1 MMKNILLLLLC
12 SFFALSAAAQ
22 SFDIYGTIIGAGD
35 KTPLIGATVVIT
47 NRTNDITITGA
58 TTDVE
63 GKFRIEKVAPGKY
76 TLKVQYL
83 GYSTFRRPVE
93 IEDAAVNV
101 GTLTLIQESTALG
114 EVQIIGRIPP
124 GEQKGDTT
132 QFNAEAFKTAPDASA
147 QDLVTKMPGITML
160 DGAIQAQGENVQQ
173 ILIDGKPF
181 FGNDV
186 NAALQNLPASVIAN
200 IQVFDKK
207 SDKAELSG
215 FDDGERI
222 KTINIVTKPNRKVGR
237 FGRTSAGYGSD
248 NRYQLGAS
256 VNFFSDE
263 RRITVTGLSN
273 NINTLNFSAD
283 PNAGGDNRPRN
294 GIITTN
300 AFGLNYS
307 ENWGK
312 KMEVSGSYFYNN
324 QRTTTNQLRFR
335 DFVLPTDSGQVYNEE
350 NRSTNTDANHN
361 FRMRL
366 DYNINE
372 RNRIRFRP
380 SISVQNY
387 NANSY
392 FLGNTQNDYGPIN
405 QSENNATADN
415 LNSDFSN
422 SLLYSHRFL
431 KEGRSITLN
440 LRSGYHTDLG
450 DSYRTAENI
459 FYTRTSDSTQILN
472 QYTNLDRK
480 GLDWEAEVS
489 FTEPLGK
496 NGQLELEYE
505 VGNRLNDSDKRTY
518 DYTEIGDN
526 YNALNIPLSNTFTNS
541 YLTQEAEAGYRYNTE
556 KLQFQFETLYQQA
569 TLKNEQDFPMAA
581 DLNRSFHSILPS
593 ARLEYKFSKASN
605 LEFNYRASTSAPSVG
620 QLQDV
625 IDYSNPL
632 QVRTGNPN
640 LNQSYQNWTR
650 LQYRSHNP
658 TSNRSLYASVWGT
671 FVKNY
676 ITNSTLIAQDPIVL
690 NDEVTLGRGAQLIR
704 PVNLNGYWD
713 LRSYFSFGQPVSL
726 ISSNVNLNGGFGH
739 TSRPGLINNERNVA
753 NATNFRLGVSIS
765 SNISERIDFTI
776 STRSSYNIV
785 KNTLRPNLN
794 NNYYNQSTRLRYN
807 WIFWKGFVYRT
818 DLNHQA
824 NVGLSDLNN
833 NFLLWNMS
841 VGKKIFRNQ
850 RGEINLNVYD
860 LLKQNNSIWRNVSDA
875 YVEDVQTNV
884 LQRYFMLSFTYNI
897 RYFGVG
903 TTQKDFENSRND
915 NSRN

>member
-1 MMKNILLLLLC
+1 MKNLILFL
-12 SFFALSAAAQ
+12 FFTLQIGGAYAQ
-22 SFDIYGTIIGAGD
+22 GFDVYGSVQGAGD
-35 KTPLIGATVVIT
+35 KNPLIGATVVLT
-47 NRTNDITITGA
+47 NRIDDITITGS

-83 GYSTFRRPVE
+83 GFSTFRKPIEVE
-93 IEDAAVNV
+93 SAAVNV
-101 GTLTLIQESTALG
+101 GVLALIEESTALG
-114 EVQIIGRIPP
+114 EVQIIGKIPP
-124 GEQKGDTT
+124 GELKGDTT

-147 QDLVTKMPGITML
+147 QDLVQKMPGITMQ
-160 DGAIQAQGENVQQ
+160 DGTIQAQGENVQQ

-181 FGNDV
+181 FGTDV

-237 FGRTSAGYGSD
+237 FGRTSVGYGTD

-273 NINTLNFSAD
+273 NINTLSFSAD
-283 PNAGGDNRPRN
+283 PNNGGDQQPQN
-294 GIITTN
+294 GLITSN

-312 KMEVSGSYFYNN
+312 KLEVSGSYFYNN
-324 QRTTTNQLRFR
+324 RRNNTTQLKFR
-335 DFVLPTDSGQVYNEE
+335 DFVLPTDSGQVYTEE

-361 FRMRL
+361 FRMRI
-366 DYNINE
+366 DYNIND

-392 FLGNTQNDYGPIN
+392 FLGRTVNDFNPLN
-405 QSENNATADN
+405 QSTNNATGDN
-415 LNSDFSN
+415 LGSDYSN
-422 SLLYSHRFL
+422 NLLYSHRFL
-431 KEGRSITLN
+431 KPGRSITFN
-440 LRSGYHTDLG
+440 LRSGYHLDNG
-450 DSYRTAENI
+450 DNYRLAENI
-459 FYTRTSDSTQILN
+459 FYSRNADSTQYLN
-472 QYTNLDRK
+472 QYTNLNRK
-480 GLDWEAEVS
+480 GFDWEGEVS
-489 FTEPLGK
+489 YTEPLGK
-496 NGQLELEYE
+496 NSQLELEYE
-505 VGNRLNDSDKRTY
+505 IGNRVNDSDKRTY
-518 DYTEIGDN
+518 DYTKEDDD
-526 YNALNIPLSNTFTNS
+526 YRDLNIPLSNTFSNN
-541 YLTQEAEAGYRYNTE
+541 YITQEAEAGYRYNTE
-556 KLQFQFETLYQQA
+556 KLKLQLDASYQQA
-569 TLKNEQDFPMAA
+569 TLKNEQEFPIAA

-593 ARLEYKFSKASN
+593 ARLEYKFSPSSN
-605 LEFNYRASTSAPSVG
+605 LEFNYRASTSAPAVG

-632 QVRTGNPN
+632 QVRMGNPN
-640 LNQSYQNWTR
+640 LNQSYQNWSR

-658 TSNRSLYASVWGT
+658 GTNRTLYASVWGT
-671 FVKNY
+671 AIKNY

-690 NDEVTLGRGAQLIR
+690 NEKVTVGRGAQIIR
-704 PVNLNGYWD
+704 PINLNGYWD
-713 LRSYFSFGQPVSL
+713 VRSYISYGQPVSF
-726 ISSNVNLNGGFGH
+726 ISSNVNLNGGLGH
-739 TSRPGLINNERNVA
+739 TSRPGLINNEINVA
-753 NATNFRLGVSIS
+753 NSSNFRLGVSVS
-765 SNISERIDFTI
+765 SNISEKIDFTV
-776 STRSSYNIV
+776 STRSNYNIV
-785 KNTLRPNLN
+785 KNTLRPALN
-794 NNYYNQSTRLRYN
+794 NNYFSQTTRLRYN

-818 DLNHQA
+818 DLHYQTYA
-824 NVGLSDLNN
+824 GLSDLSN

-841 VGKKIFRNQ
+841 IGKKIFRNQ
-850 RGEINLNVYD
+850 RGEVTLNAYD
-860 LLKQNNSIWRNVSDA
+860 LLKQNISIWRNISDA

-884 LQRYFMLSFTYNI
+884 LQQYFMLTFTYNI

-903 TTQKDFENSRND
+903 TSQKDFENNKRD
-915 NSRN
+915 

>member
-1 MMKNILLLLLC
+1 MKNLILFL
-12 SFFALSAAAQ
+12 FFTLQIGGAYAQ
-22 SFDIYGTIIGAGD
+22 GFDVYGSVQGAGD
-35 KTPLIGATVVIT
+35 KNPLIGATVVLT
-47 NRTNDITITGA
+47 NRIDDITITGS

-83 GYSTFRRPVE
+83 GFSTFRKPIEVE
-93 IEDAAVNV
+93 SAAVNV
-101 GTLTLIQESTALG
+101 GVLALIEESTALG
-114 EVQIIGRIPP
+114 EVQIIGKIPP
-124 GEQKGDTT
+124 GELKGDTT

-147 QDLVTKMPGITML
+147 QDLVQKMPGITMQ
-160 DGAIQAQGENVQQ
+160 DGTIQAQGENVQQ

-181 FGNDV
+181 FGTDV

-237 FGRTSAGYGSD
+237 FGRTSVGYGTD

-273 NINTLNFSAD
+273 NINTLSFSAD
-283 PNAGGDNRPRN
+283 PNNGGDQQPQN
-294 GIITTN
+294 GLITSN

-312 KMEVSGSYFYNN
+312 KLEVSGSYFYNN
-324 QRTTTNQLRFR
+324 RRNNTTQLKFR
-335 DFVLPTDSGQVYNEE
+335 DFVLPTDSGQVYTEE

-361 FRMRL
+361 FRMRI
-366 DYNINE
+366 DYNIND

-392 FLGNTQNDYGPIN
+392 FLGRTVNDFNPLN
-405 QSENNATADN
+405 QSTNNATGDN
-415 LNSDFSN
+415 LGSDYSN
-422 SLLYSHRFL
+422 NLLYSHRFL
-431 KEGRSITLN
+431 KPGRSITFN
-440 LRSGYHTDLG
+440 LRSGYHLDNG
-450 DSYRTAENI
+450 DNFRLAENI
-459 FYTRTSDSTQILN
+459 FYSRNADSTQYLN
-472 QYTNLDRK
+472 QYTNLNRK
-480 GLDWEAEVS
+480 GFDWEGEVS
-489 FTEPLGK
+489 YTEPLGK
-496 NGQLELEYE
+496 NSQLELEYE
-505 VGNRLNDSDKRTY
+505 IGNRVNDSDKRTY
-518 DYTEIGDN
+518 DYTKEDDD
-526 YNALNIPLSNTFTNS
+526 YRDLNIPLSNTFSNN
-541 YLTQEAEAGYRYNTE
+541 YITQEAEAGYRYNTE
-556 KLQFQFETLYQQA
+556 KLKLQLDASYQQA
-569 TLKNEQDFPMAA
+569 TLKNEQEFPIAA

-593 ARLEYKFSKASN
+593 ARLEYKFSPSSN
-605 LEFNYRASTSAPSVG
+605 LEFNYRASTSAPAVG

-632 QVRTGNPN
+632 QVRMGNPN
-640 LNQSYQNWTR
+640 LNQSYQNWSR

-658 TSNRSLYASVWGT
+658 GTNRTLYASVWGT
-671 FVKNY
+671 AIKNY

-690 NDEVTLGRGAQLIR
+690 NEKVTVGRGAQIIR
-704 PVNLNGYWD
+704 PINLNGYWD
-713 LRSYFSFGQPVSL
+713 VRSYISYGQPVSF
-726 ISSNVNLNGGFGH
+726 ISSNVNLNGGLGH
-739 TSRPGLINNERNVA
+739 TSRPGLINNEINVA
-753 NATNFRLGVSIS
+753 NSSNFRLGVSVS
-765 SNISERIDFTI
+765 SNISEKIDFTV
-776 STRSSYNIV
+776 STRSNYNIV
-785 KNTLRPNLN
+785 KNTLRPALN
-794 NNYYNQSTRLRYN
+794 NNYFSQTTRLRYN

-818 DLNHQA
+818 DLHYQTYA
-824 NVGLSDLNN
+824 GLSDLSN

-841 VGKKIFRNQ
+841 IGKKIFRNQ
-850 RGEINLNVYD
+850 RGEVTLNAYD
-860 LLKQNNSIWRNVSDA
+860 LLKQNISIWRNISDA

-884 LQRYFMLSFTYNI
+884 LQQYFMLTFTYNI

-903 TTQKDFENSRND
+903 TSQKDFENNKRD
-915 NSRN
+915 

>member
-1 MMKNILLLLLC
+1 MLGA
-12 SFFALSAAAQ
+12 FAQ
-22 SFDIYGTIIGAGD
+22 GYDVYGTVQGVAD
-35 KTPLIGATVVIT
+35 KNPLIGATVVIT
-47 NRTNDITITGA
+47 NRVDDVTITGA

-63 GKFRIEKVAPGKY
+63 GKFRIEKVVPGKY

-83 GYSTFRRPVE
+83 GYSTFRKPIEVE
-93 IEDAAVNV
+93 SAAVNV
-101 GTLTLIQESTALG
+101 GTIALIEEATNLG
-114 EVQIIGRIPP
+114 EVQIIGKIPP

-147 QDLVTKMPGITML
+147 QDLVQKMPGIVMQ

-181 FGNDV
+181 FGTDV
-186 NAALQNLPASVIAN
+186 NTALQNLPASVIAN

-222 KTINIVTKPNRKVGR
+222 KTINIITKPSRKIGR
-237 FGRTSAGYGSD
+237 FGRTSVGYGSD
-248 NRYQLGAS
+248 SRYQAGAS

-263 RRITVTGLSN
+263 RRVTVTGLSN
-273 NINTLNFSAD
+273 NVNTLNFTAD
-283 PNAGGDNRPRN
+283 PNAGGEERPQN
-294 GIITTN
+294 GLITTN
-300 AFGLNYS
+300 GFGLNYS

-324 QRTTTNQLRFR
+324 RRSTTTQQRYR
-335 DFVLPTDSGQVYNEE
+335 DFVLPTDSGQVYTEE
-350 NRSTNTDANHN
+350 NRRTNTDANHN
-361 FRMRL
+361 FRMRI

-380 SISVQNY
+380 SIYLQNY
-387 NANSY
+387 QNNSY
-392 FLGNTQNDYGPIN
+392 FLGRTQNDFYPLN
-405 QSENNATADN
+405 QTTNNANGDN
-415 LNSDFSN
+415 VNSDINNNF
-422 SLLYSHRFL
+422 LYSHRFL
-431 KEGRSITLN
+431 KPGRSITFN
-440 LRSGYHTDLG
+440 LRTGYHLDNG
-450 DSYRTAENI
+450 DSYRLAENI
-459 FYTRTSDSTQILN
+459 FYNRGGDSTQILN

-480 GLDWEAEVS
+480 GFDWEGEVS

-518 DYTEIGDN
+518 DYLELNDN
-526 YNALNIPLSNTFTNS
+526 YNALNIPLSNTFTNK
-541 YLTQEAEAGYRYNTE
+541 YITQEAEAGYRFNTE
-556 KLQFQFETLYQQA
+556 KLKFQVEASFQEA
-569 TLKNEQDFPMAA
+569 TLKNKQEFPLPD
-581 DLNRSFHSILPS
+581 DLKRRFHSVLPS
-593 ARLEYKFSKASN
+593 ARLEYKFSNSNN
-605 LEFNYRASTSAPSVG
+605 LEFNYRASTTAPTVG

-632 QVRTGNPN
+632 QVRTGNAN

-658 TSNRSLYASVWGT
+658 TTNRTFYSSVWGT
-671 FVKNY
+671 FIKNY
-676 ITNSTLIAQDPIVL
+676 ITNSTLIAQEPIAI
-690 NDEVTLGRGAQLIR
+690 NPEVTLGRGAQLIR

-713 LRSYFSFGQPVSL
+713 VRSYFSYGQPINF
-726 ISSNVNLNGGFGH
+726 ISSNINLGGGFGH
-739 TSRPGLINNERNVA
+739 TSRPGLINNEVNVA
-753 NATNFRLGVSIS
+753 NSSSFRLGLSLS
-765 SNISERIDFTI
+765 SNISERIDFNI
-776 STRSSYNIV
+776 STRSNYNIV
-785 KNTLRPNLN
+785 KNTLRPALN
-794 NNYYNQSTRLRYN
+794 NNYFSQTTRLRYN

-818 DLNHQA
+818 DLHHQA
-824 NVGLSDLNN
+824 YSGLSDLSN

-841 VGKKIFRNQ
+841 LGKKIFRNQ

-903 TTQKDFENSRND
+903 TSQKDFEGRPQRD
-915 NSRN
+915 